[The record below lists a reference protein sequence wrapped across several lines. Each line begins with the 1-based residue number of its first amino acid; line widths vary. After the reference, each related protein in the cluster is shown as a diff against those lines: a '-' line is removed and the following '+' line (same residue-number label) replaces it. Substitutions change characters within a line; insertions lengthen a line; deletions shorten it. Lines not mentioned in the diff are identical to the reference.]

1 MITSSTVATLNTHST
16 KSQSLREKRRKW
28 SISCDTMRLDLITW
42 NQYQCLP
49 FLLQDVTRC
58 FIVVRFLQNKFFCL
72 KSFIQN
78 RYFCSCKCVLSTEKV
93 NIEEKLKVNYI
104 SFRKVNDV
112 SCCFYRTELLM
123 KFYYGFFFLHILKY
137 GIRYFSFFAL
147 L

>member
-1 MITSSTVATLNTHST
+1 MSNTPLNFSN
-16 KSQSLREKRRKW
+16 SFDNIIRRRNVEHTFDKVSKFERKKKKW

-58 FIVVRFLQNKFFCL
+58 FISVLFSKWKISRL
-72 KSFIQN
+72 KSFFKN
-78 RYFCSCKCVLSTEKV
+78 HYFCTWSKCVLSTERV

-112 SCCFYRTELLM
+112 SCCFYWTELLM
-123 KFYYGFFFLHILKY
+123 KFYF
-137 GIRYFSFFAL
+137 
-147 L
+147 